1 VSVIRLLIVD
11 DHPMVRRG
19 LEELFAAEPD
29 IEVTATVSSWLNQVE
44 TWFSILSRKAIRRG
58 AFKSLSA
65 LIAAI
70 QRFLDGWNETCK
82 PFVWV
87 KSAEQILTSMHRQ
100 PFKKT
105 VH

>member
-1 VSVIRLLIVD
+1 VSCPLASG
-11 DHPMVRRG
+11 RG
-19 LEELFAAEPD
+19 AG
-29 IEVTATVSSWLNQVE
+29 
-44 TWFSILSRKAIRRG
+44 AIDVRRG

-100 PFKKT
+100 PLQPGAEHVVKACRLR
-105 VH
+105 